1 MPKEATVGEMPPYGF
16 VRTPAGAMLDPSPP
30 RHAVPSSVNT
40 FRARDILILGFMNF
54 ALYVGAGNIIFP
66 PFIGLQAGTSVWAA
80 AAGFLLTGVG
90 LPVITSIAMARAG
103 GSMSVLTRSVG
114 RTSGTVLTIVCYLC
128 IGPLFAIPRTTTV
141 SYETAIQPFV
151 GSDHWLWLFSLAYFA
166 VVIAVSL
173 HPGKLMDTVGK
184 VLSPIKIVALIVLA
198 ITTLLWPAGQPGQP
212 TELYAHAA
220 FSQGLTNGYLTM
232 DTLGALAF
240 GIVIVNAIH
249 SRGVDSPS
257 LITRYAVLSGIIAGV
272 GLALIYICLFL
283 LGTGSNAIAGSATN
297 GAEVLSAYVHYSYGL
312 GGSVFLGVLI
322 TIACMVTAIGLTC
335 ACASYFSGITRIGYS
350 TYVWIF
356 AAFSWGVSNLGL
368 TRLIGV
374 SVPILTSIYPVFIV
388 LIATFFM
395 RPLFRSPSRV
405 VVPVAIVALI
415 VGSADALNAAGFDAL
430 SVVKQLP
437 LHDQGLSWLPPV
449 LVVMA
454 MAALADRLGGPGREL
469 GTDTP

>member
-1 MPKEATVGEMPPYGF
+1 MPKDAVTGEF
-16 VRTPAGAMLDPSPP
+16 RPAGSPRGP
-30 RHAVPSSVNT
+30 HGLCSTLPLPAVPSSVNT

-80 AAGFLLTGVG
+80 AVGFLLTGVG
-90 LPVITSIAMARAG
+90 LPVITSIAMARAEG
-103 GSMSVLTRSVG
+103 AMSALTRPVG
-114 RTSGTVLTIVCYLC
+114 RTSGMVLTIVCYLC

-184 VLSPIKIVALIVLA
+184 VLSPIKIAALIVLA
-198 ITTLLWPAGQPGQP
+198 ITTLVWPAGQPGAP
-212 TELYAHAA
+212 SEAYAHAA

-240 GIVIVNAIH
+240 GLVIVNAIR
-249 SRGVDSPS
+249 SRGVDAPK
-257 LITRYAVLSGIIAGV
+257 LITRYAVMSGVIAGV
-272 GLALIYICLFL
+272 GLALIYLCLFL
-283 LGTGSNAIAGSATN
+283 LGTGSTAIAGNATN
-297 GAEVLSAYVHYSYGL
+297 GAEVLSAYVHFSYGV

-322 TIACMVTAIGLTC
+322 TIACMVTAIGLTS
-335 ACASYFSGITRIGYS
+335 ACASYFSGITRISYRS
-350 TYVWIF
+350 YVWIF

-388 LIATFFM
+388 LIATFFL
-395 RPLFRSPSRV
+395 RPLFRSPSLV
-405 VVPVAIVALI
+405 VVPMSIVALVI
-415 VGSADALNAAGFDAL
+415 GSADALNAAGLDAL
-430 SVVKQLP
+430 ALVKQLP
-437 LHDQGLSWLPPV
+437 LHEQGLSWLPPT

-454 MAALADRLGGPGREL
+454 VMALVDRFIGPDRA
-469 GTDTP
+469 PVNV